1 MRIMLTA
8 VLAALVVASPGAHDA
23 PSTSGPTAVVTAHTT
38 SETAANASIQRI
50 QVVQSVGPQ
59 PGLDVHIRPIDPAG
73 DLLPKLFS
81 A

>member
-1 MRIMLTA
+1 MFTA
-8 VLAALVVASPGAHDA
+8 VLAALAMASPGAHDA
-23 PSTSGPTAVVTAHTT
+23 PSANAPTVTVTDHTL
-38 SETAANASIQRI
+38 SETTTNASMQSI
-50 QVVQSVGPQ
+50 QVVPNQNQ